1 MASPAPA
8 DARYDRQLRLWGTEG
23 QRRLARCRVLALG
36 ASPATCET
44 MKNLILGGIR
54 AFEMVDDGAWRRGA
68 ASAGETFELTC
79 EDVERGAR
87 ERGGKTMAETCLL
100 YTSPSPR
107 DRTRSRMPSSA

>member
-8 DARYDRQLRLWGTEG
+8 DARYDRQLRLWGAEG
-23 QRRLARCRVLALG
+23 QGRLARCRVLAVG

-68 ASAGETFELTC
+68 RRAGETFELTC
-79 EDVERGAR
+79 EDVERGAHR
-87 ERGGKTMAETCLL
+87 IPLPQRRLAGSPLVVLL
-100 YTSPSPR
+100 R
-107 DRTRSRMPSSA
+107 KDVLVDIG